1 MFYIFKKYKKIDYTS
16 VYFYIILGIQILAKK
31 SYSKL
36 LKVTQ
41 SYSKLLKVTQSYSKL
56 LKTFLKKN
64 GVYGNVV

>member
-41 SYSKLLKVTQSYSKL
+41 SYSKLLK
-56 LKTFLKKN
+56 TFLKKN

>member
-41 SYSKLLKVTQSYSKL
+41 SYSKLLKVTQNLS
-56 LKTFLKKN
+56 
-64 GVYGNVV
+64 

>member
-1 MFYIFKKYKKIDYTS
+1 MFYIFKKYKKIDYTI

-41 SYSKLLKVTQSYSKL
+41 SYSKLLK
-56 LKTFLKKN
+56 TFLKKN